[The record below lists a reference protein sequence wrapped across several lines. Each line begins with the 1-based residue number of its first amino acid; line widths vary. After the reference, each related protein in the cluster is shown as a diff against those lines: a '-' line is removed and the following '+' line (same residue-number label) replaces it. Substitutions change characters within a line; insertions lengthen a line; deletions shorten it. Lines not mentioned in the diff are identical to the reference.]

1 MSQINNNQLK
11 ALVERIESLE
21 AEKAALA
28 QDVKDVLAEAKG
40 QGFDPKILKKVI
52 ALRKQDADKRDE
64 ERIMIDLYLNSL
76 GQLAETPLG
85 RAAVE
90 RQFS

>member
-40 QGFDPKILKKVI
+40 QGFDPKILKKLI